1 MAISKQQLDFYAVWD
16 FAYGSKE
23 MRLCK
28 DLREQG
34 FTWAQLDR
42 MFTSMTEYAVK
53 PTDWNVL
60 QEKDYEEMA

>member
-1 MAISKQQLDFYAVWD
+1 MYISKQQLDFYATWD
-16 FAYGSKE
+16 FGYGSKE

-42 MFTSMTEYAVK
+42 MFTSMTEYAVTPDAWDIK
-53 PTDWNVL
+53 L
-60 QEKDYEEMA
+60 EETA